1 MHFLGL
7 AGMPRRISDYPD
19 AYAGWNMVASI
30 GAYISFASSLF
41 FIFIVFHT
49 LFAGKRIGANPWG
62 PGATTL
68 EWTVSSP
75 PPFHSYD
82 ELPHIAPETA
92 H

>member
-1 MHFLGL
+1 
-7 AGMPRRISDYPD
+7 
-19 AYAGWNMVASI
+19 MVASI
-30 GAYISFASSLF
+30 GSFISGASTLF

-49 LFAGKRIGANPWG
+49 LLAGRRVGANPWG
-62 PGATTL
+62 EGATTL

-82 ELPHIAPETA
+82 ELPVIASTPS